1 MYLYKKGRE
10 KIIVDVKKDTPRVLL
25 QNGRKC
31 LKLSI
36 NKKSA
41 GAIKI
46 IAKKFFSCNFFGRIS
61 NKIERLSY
69 AIN

>member
-1 MYLYKKGRE
+1 MYFYKKGKE
-10 KIIVDVKKDTPRVLL
+10 KIVFDIKKDTPRVLL

-36 NKKSA
+36 NKKSVD
-41 GAIKI
+41 AIKI
-46 IAKKFFSCNFFGRIS
+46 IAENFFSCNFFGKIS

-69 AIN
+69 AV